1 MIDLTLA
8 FAALA
13 VFGLLERRWP
23 RWEALGLAARPWAR
37 FARYAAFSDGAR
49 STVAGFALF
58 KATAGLS
65 DRTAAALALALQLA
79 PLPEAAALD
88 VILWAGLLLLGRR
101 PAWAR
106 DGVWRAV
113 LGTVWAARLPLPP
126 AWRRALLGLL
136 FGVRESYI
144 FLAQ

>member
-1 MIDLTLA
+1 MIELTVA

-13 VFGLLERRWP
+13 ALGLLGRRWP

-37 FARYAAFSDGAR
+37 FARYAALAAGAR
-49 STVAGFALF
+49 STAVGMALF

-65 DRTAAALALALQLA
+65 DRTTAVLALALRLA

-88 VILWAGLLLLGRR
+88 VLLWAGLLLLGRR
-101 PAWAR
+101 PGWAR

-113 LGTVWAARLPLPP
+113 TGTVWAARLPLPA
-126 AWRRALLGLL
+126 AWRRALVGVLL
-136 FGVRESYI
+136 GVREC
-144 FLAQ
+144 FLL